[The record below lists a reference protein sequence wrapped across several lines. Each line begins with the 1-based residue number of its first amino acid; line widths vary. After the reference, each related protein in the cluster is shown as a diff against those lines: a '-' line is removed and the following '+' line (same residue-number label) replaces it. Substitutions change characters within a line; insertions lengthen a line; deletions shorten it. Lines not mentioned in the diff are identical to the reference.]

1 MPHSNPSS
9 TTLSASIHLVTKHKC
24 PISLGQLNPYTLI
37 FDGTTTT
44 EVPVLTEAQCNTL
57 RVVIFEKMRLQSKAT
72 YFSKCFLRHT

>member
-1 MPHSNPSS
+1 MPRSNLSS
-9 TTLSASIHLVTKHKC
+9 TTLSASIHFVTKHKC
-24 PISLGQLNPYTLI
+24 PISLSQLNSCTL

-57 RVVIFEKMRLQSKAT
+57 RVVICEKMRLQSKAT